1 MESDTQ
7 CGNKPSFVVQNDITL
22 VWGNVDVYG
31 AWRDANV
38 KDEGWTTAPIALD
51 TPPHIADA
59 PRHARCVNGPSV
71 DKEEL
76 AITPAASRPWRIEA
90 TSTRHEANDSQG
102 AVLTSPKI
110 EADLLERSGE
120 RVSKER

>member
-1 MESDTQ
+1 MGLPLTKR
-7 CGNKPSFVVQNDITL
+7 N
-22 VWGNVDVYG
+22 
-31 AWRDANV
+31 WRS
-38 KDEGWTTAPIALD
+38 P
-51 TPPHIADA
+51 
-59 PRHARCVNGPSV
+59 
-71 DKEEL
+71 
-76 AITPAASRPWRIEA
+76 PAASRPWRIEA